1 MEEKKMEEKMK
12 ELAVSEDP
20 SKTQVRDVLQAKFVE
35 NVEEHMKNYENAD
48 IALKE
53 QQDNYNK
60 YKLISTRLTQS
71 RATLRAK
78 IPEIEQSMKVINH
91 LETKK
96 EEGESVITHF
106 ELSDTIYATAEIK
119 DPQSVCLWLGANVMV
134 EYSFEE
140 AKALLNQNLK
150 TAKQNLE
157 SVEQDLDFLKEQIT
171 ITEVNL
177 ARIFNYDVKLR
188 RKAKEVKK

>member
-1 MEEKKMEEKMK
+1 M
-12 ELAVSEDP
+12 
-20 SKTQVRDVLQAKFVE
+20 
-35 NVEEHMKNYENAD
+35 
-48 IALKE
+48 
-53 QQDNYNK
+53 
-60 YKLISTRLTQS
+60 TQS

-119 DPQSVCLWLGANVMV
+119 DPQSVCLWLGVNRKKINFILKTSFNSLFFFSFPKANVMV

-171 ITEVNL
+171 ITEVSIL
-177 ARIFNYDVKLR
+177 FF
-188 RKAKEVKK
+188 